1 MYMSNHFN
9 LSFDNCFQKSTKELW
24 GTGIQ
29 CYKVSPIFSFLFLF
43 SFIKIVHA
51 SEHCS
56 FWTIWIKNFRQ
67 FMPETWKT
75 GTWTFA
81 YLNKLRQILY
91 KVYSKEFLMQISS
104 LYNVLDCN
112 LALKGLLR
120 RRVFKNS
127 PWLNVNEGNW
137 ILDAVG
143 WDI

>member
-1 MYMSNHFN
+1 MNMSNHFN
-9 LSFDNCFQKSTKELW
+9 LSFDNCFQKSTKGYWYSVLKSFANF
-24 GTGIQ
+24 Q
-29 CYKVSPIFSFLFLF
+29 FLVSVFFHKNCSCKRALQFLDYL
-43 SFIKIVHA
+43 K
-51 SEHCS
+51 
-56 FWTIWIKNFRQ
+56 KNFRQ

-81 YLNKLRQILY
+81 YLNKLRRILY
-91 KVYSKEFLMQISS
+91 KVYSREFLMQISS

-127 PWLNVNEGNW
+127 SWLNVNEGNW